1 MKRFIII
8 LSVFVFL
15 SGCSLE
21 DDNAN
26 DFEFQVM
33 PIESVNMANSFV
45 KGNTYVISMTYT
57 APSSCYEFYNFSY
70 QVQGHERTIAVVNT
84 VYNDPTCEIEPKQVE
99 VSMDFMV
106 TGDDVYVFKFFQ
118 GIDEEGEDHYYVVE
132 VPVIE

>member
-1 MKRFIII
+1 MKRLIII

-15 SGCSLE
+15 TGCSLE
-21 DDNAN
+21 DDNASN
-26 DFEFQVM
+26 FEFQVM

-70 QVQGHERTIAVVNT
+70 QVEGHERTIAVVNT
-84 VYNDPTCEIEPKQVE
+84 VYNDPACELDPKQVE